1 MSTEV
6 DKRVVE
12 MQFDNKNF
20 ENNVSKTMSTLD
32 KLKQKLHLS
41 GASKGLEEVNRSAKK
56 FDISSM
62 SSGLESVKTKFSA
75 LQVMGVTALA
85 NITNSAVNAGKRL
98 ISAFTIDPVKT
109 GFQEYET
116 QINAVQTILANT
128 QKEGTKIGDVNKALD
143 ELNLYADKTIYNFTE
158 MTRNIGTFTA
168 AGVKLKTSVSSIQ
181 GIANLAAV
189 SGSTSQQASTAMYQ
203 LSQAISSGTVKL
215 QDWNSVVNAG
225 MGGQV
230 FQDALKKTARAHGV
244 AVDDIIKKEGSFRE
258 SLKSGWITS
267 EILTETLGKMTK
279 SGATEYLSKLTGVT
293 QKEIKAAQKA
303 VETNKDGSAS
313 YEELAEKMAKTGK
326 VTKKEALETLKM
338 ADTAEEAATKVKTF
352 SQLMDTLKEAAQSG
366 WAQTWRILVGDFEQ
380 ARDLFSPLSEFFSG
394 IIDGISK
401 ARNTMLESALGKSF
415 TKLGEE
421 ITAITKPIKKTADG
435 VKEASKSLE
444 KYGEVV
450 NQIIKGDWGN
460 GQERFDKLTKAGYDW
475 AHAQNLVNEKL
486 GDSTRYETKYA
497 DAKNKS
503 AKVQDNATK
512 SQAKNLEELTKM
524 SDAEL
529 KAIGIEGEQIKSLRE
544 LKKQA
549 DKVGMSVS
557 DFYKNIDQID
567 GRWLIFDSLK
577 TIGKSLVKVLHSVK
591 DAWDEVFYGTTDNDK
606 IAGQRAKSLYNLI
619 AAFHKLSMKLKVS
632 DETADK
638 IKRTFKGLFAIIKLV
653 TNITGGIFKT
663 VFTIAQTILEGFGLD
678 IWDVTAAI
686 GDALVKFS
694 DWISKNSLLTKA
706 IKFLTPYIVLAVNA
720 VKSWINSIIESGAA
734 QKAFTGFVE
743 FMKSAFDKIKS
754 LIIDIKNSEIAQ
766 NIISGL
772 VNGLKTGAGSVWDAI
787 VWLGTTL
794 LEKIKDVLGI
804 HSPSTEF
811 FAIGGNATSG
821 LVNGLKA
828 GASAVFDFVKSIGSK
843 IIEIVKNI
851 DFGTV
856 LAGVLAGGLIYT
868 GKKLSD
874 TVEVISAPLEGLG
887 SIFDGVGKILSKSAK
902 GIAKILKGIGK
913 VFSAFAFKMKVD
925 AIKGLVISLA
935 ILIGAVVLLAR
946 QDTGK
951 LWNAVGVVGAL
962 VTILA
967 GLIIVVELVSKA
979 AAKLNINPTEFLK
992 LSGML
997 ISISGALL
1005 LLALVVRILGGMDLS
1020 ALIIG
1025 YSALMGFVGVI
1036 ALLTLITQ
1044 LAGIG
1049 TMTALGKTLKQ
1060 MSVAMLI
1067 MTLVVRILGGM
1078 DPVTL
1083 VIGYSALMGFVGIIT
1098 LLILVVRTVG
1108 NQAPKISACLLSIS
1122 VSIAILAAVAIV
1134 LGLINIGALAKG
1146 IIAIDILS
1154 VIMSKLIIVASFAN
1168 DCKGTIIALTVAVG
1182 VMAAAV
1188 VALSFIDPSKLIP
1201 ATLAMS
1207 LLMGMF
1213 ALMTSQAKSVQGGIG
1228 QLVVMIGAV
1237 AILAGIVYLLS
1248 GLQIEGVLGSAL
1260 ALSSLLLAVSAAL
1273 FIVSK
1278 IPVAN
1283 ALMGVLGLLAI
1294 AVPLLAFVGILYLM
1308 EGLQNAMTN
1317 VNALILLTGALTL
1330 MLIPLTLVG
1339 SLVAGALLGVLSL
1352 LAMCV
1357 PLLALVGILCTMEG
1371 LQNAMLSVMLITTLL
1386 NAITKSLVIISLIAP
1401 LALLGVVAI
1410 TAMIGLVG
1418 LLGTFM
1424 LAIGA
1429 LAEYCPMME
1438 TFLNKAL
1445 PILELIGQGLGR
1457 FLGGIVTGVLSALDL
1472 SGLVKIGQDLSMF
1485 MVSLTPFIA
1494 GANMIDAKAMEGVKS
1509 LATMI
1514 VILTAAKVLDGLTSW
1529 LTGGS
1534 SLADFG
1540 KELVP
1545 FGKSL
1550 TAFAKSTAGIDGDHI
1565 KKVAQ
1570 ATKIL
1575 AEMASEI
1582 PNSGGLVANITGDNS
1597 LVDFGKELVKFGP
1610 SLAMYSMA
1618 VAPVDT
1624 KLVKNSAKAAMELV
1638 KLAAEVPNTGGLV
1651 ACITGDNSLGDF
1663 GLELVKFGPCL
1674 ALYSMAVAPVDTKLV
1689 KNSAKAAMELV
1700 KMAGEVPN
1708 SGGLVACITGDN
1720 SLAKFGKELAS
1731 FGPNLAKY
1739 SNSIKD
1745 INPSLVKNSAKAA
1758 MELVKMAGEVPNTGG
1773 LVAAITGD
1781 NSLADFGKELVP
1793 FGKSLSS
1800 YSDKISG
1807 IDAKLIQDS
1816 AKATLELAK
1825 MADSLD
1831 DYDYEDIEDFPRDDL
1846 KSIGSSIK
1854 AYSDKVKGVSKNYVE
1869 DSASAAQTIAS
1880 MIEKLSG
1887 KSYSSL
1893 KTFPTSLID
1902 LGLKLR
1908 LYSIVI
1914 AGVNSSKIISTSIAV
1929 MSLTKMLKS
1938 TNGINVASVKRF
1950 KIALRTLSET
1960 DLKTFINAFED
1971 AAPKAAKSVKSLI
1984 DTLNSGLSSGSS
1996 RLKTTTFKMISDILK
2011 TISNEETRFHKV
2023 GKSISD
2029 SFIKGLN
2036 KNNKTISSAF
2046 SSSLTS
2052 AISNIAKYR
2061 TKFYNTGSN
2070 LVTGFCDGISE
2081 NSYKV
2086 ADEAKAMAKSAKKA
2100 AKKELDINS
2109 PSKVFR
2115 KIGSF
2120 IPEGFAQGIGKF
2132 DNLVKKSAVTMSNR
2146 AIDGTKKAIS
2156 NIADIMN
2163 SDIDSQPT
2171 IRPVVD
2177 LSNVSAGANAINGM
2191 FDVNPSVGVMSNIH
2205 SINSM
2210 MNKNQNGNSE
2220 LLSAVNGLRDDFAS
2234 NSNSI
2239 NVTVNLDYNAGADA
2253 NDIANDIATSLRR
2266 AIRRGV

>member
-1083 VIGYSALMGFVGIIT
+1083 VIGYSALMGFVGVIALLTLITSIAGGKTISGLGKTLMSIAASMLIMTLVVRILGGMDPVTLVIGYSALMGFVGIIT

-2036 KNNKTISSAF
+2036 KK
-2046 SSSLTS
+2046 
-2052 AISNIAKYR
+2052 
-2061 TKFYNTGSN
+2061 
-2070 LVTGFCDGISE
+2070 
-2081 NSYKV
+2081 
-2086 ADEAKAMAKSAKKA
+2086 
-2100 AKKELDINS
+2100 
-2109 PSKVFR
+2109 
-2115 KIGSF
+2115 
-2120 IPEGFAQGIGKF
+2120 
-2132 DNLVKKSAVTMSNR
+2132 
-2146 AIDGTKKAIS
+2146 
-2156 NIADIMN
+2156 
-2163 SDIDSQPT
+2163 
-2171 IRPVVD
+2171 
-2177 LSNVSAGANAINGM
+2177 
-2191 FDVNPSVGVMSNIH
+2191 
-2205 SINSM
+2205 
-2210 MNKNQNGNSE
+2210 
-2220 LLSAVNGLRDDFAS
+2220 
-2234 NSNSI
+2234 
-2239 NVTVNLDYNAGADA
+2239 
-2253 NDIANDIATSLRR
+2253 
-2266 AIRRGV
+2266 